1 MTMGDN
7 FSENEAA
14 LSADLFTHARAATT
28 VSEGY
33 KIEMPRIL
41 TLEAVLHM

>member
-1 MTMGDN
+1 MGV
-7 FSENEAA
+7 
-14 LSADLFTHARAATT
+14 ADAGADGHGDCHARAATT

-41 TLEAVLHM
+41 TLEAVLPM